1 MPELSGTNE
10 NKLSIA
16 DLISKASEE
25 EKADESS
32 RAIELYN
39 QVLITDPLQAH
50 AYDRLMILY
59 RQQKNYKKELSIINS
74 GIKAFEKF
82 FKEQRGK
89 PSKKISELSEK
100 LNKAFHLVD
109 KKGNSLYTPEPIS
122 RWQKRK
128 KTVEKK
134 LEKEVKKK
142 K

>member
-1 MPELSGTNE
+1 MPESSDTSE

-16 DLISKASEE
+16 DLTSKASEE
-25 EKADESS
+25 EKANESS

-39 QVLITDPLQAH
+39 QVLKTDPLQVH

-59 RQQKNYKKELSIINS
+59 RQEKNYKKELSVINS
-74 GIKAFEKF
+74 GIKTFQRF
-82 FKEQRGK
+82 FKEQKGK

-100 LNKAFHLVD
+100 LNNAFHLVD
-109 KKGNSLYTPEPIS
+109 KKGNSLYMPEPVAG
-122 RWQKRK
+122 WEKRK